1 MPHRQVN
8 AVRSAILNRFVQKVA
23 QIVQTEGA
31 ACFSLGV
38 ADNRLHPQAVV
49 SRRDG
54 ITRDSIGHVDIDSNN
69 PFSSAVAD
77 ALSRKGPVVLTEA
90 TRIDRLI
97 VQPPVLVMP
106 IVWEREPLESEEEP
120 IQRPVGVLTLWAKRD
135 GQYNEDDYKL
145 AETLSGQA
153 AALLV
158 EEQLD
163 EFDDIQAAFS
173 TVPVGLMLVSPQD
186 EVLVANAAAMHVIGL
201 DPLQGRSVASIDY
214 GGQLTKL
221 IADVREGG
229 NGHAAASFT
238 SRDNQTYAASAQ
250 VTQEGQVILAFTQ
263 NPFSTAAE
271 ELTGQVAHELRT
283 PLTVIQGNL
292 QTIDAMIE
300 FGIQPEDQ
308 EIITEF
314 IDTALIQSSRMFRLI
329 AETLNISR
337 IHAGK
342 ELELEVEEFDL
353 VEALNQIL
361 TELGDYLMSHQLDV
375 QAPDRLIIEG
385 DRGKIISIY
394 DNFIKNAAKYS
405 DTGTTI
411 TIRVYEDG
419 DNAVISVTDQG
430 IGIPPDAIEKIGK
443 EAGFRTDLSKKQ
455 AGGIGLG
462 MVYTRRVTEAHGG
475 RMEIESTVGE
485 GSTFRAIIPKTQPK
499 K

>member
-1 MPHRQVN
+1 M
-8 AVRSAILNRFVQKVA
+8 RSAILDRFVQKVA
-23 QIVQTEGA
+23 QIVQTDGA

-38 ADNRLHPQAVV
+38 ADNRLHPQAVM

-54 ITRDSIGHVDIDSNN
+54 ITRDSLGHVDVDSKDE
-69 PFSSAVAD
+69 FAAAVRN
-77 ALSRKGPVVLTEA
+77 ALSQRGPVVLTEPTA
-90 TRIDRLI
+90 IDEI
-97 VQPPVLVMP
+97 TVDPPLLVMP

-120 IQRPVGVLTLWAKRD
+120 VQRTVGVLTLWGKRG
-135 GQYNEDDYKL
+135 GQYDEDDYKL
-145 AETLSGQA
+145 AETLSSQA

-173 TVPVGLMLVSPQD
+173 TVPVGLMLVAPND
-186 EVLVANAAAMHVIGL
+186 EILVANAAAMKVIGT
-201 DPLQGRSVASIDY
+201 DPLQGLDIQAVDY
-214 GGQLTKL
+214 GNQLTEL
-221 IADVREGG
+221 VDEARNGGEGS
-229 NGHAAASFT
+229 ATASYV
-238 SRDNQTYAASAQ
+238 SRNNENYSASAQ
-250 VTQEGQVILAFTQ
+250 LTQEGQIIVAFTQ
-263 NPFSTAAE
+263 SPFSTAAE

-300 FGIQPEDQ
+300 GGIHPEDR
-308 EIITEF
+308 EIIEEF
-314 IDTALIQSSRMFRLI
+314 IGTALIQSARMFRLI

-361 TELGDYLMSHQLDV
+361 EELADYLMGHELDV
-375 QAPDRLIIEG
+375 QVPEELVIEG
-385 DRGKIISIY
+385 DRGKIVSIF
-394 DNFIKNAAKYS
+394 DNFLKNAAKYS

-411 TIRVYEDG
+411 TVRIYDYDDENVAIE
-419 DNAVISVTDQG
+419 VTDEG
-430 IGIPPDAIEKIGK
+430 IGIPPDALDKIGR
-443 EAGFRTDLSKKQ
+443 EAGFRTDISKKQ

-475 RMEIESTVGE
+475 RMEIESEVGK
-485 GSTFRAIIPKTQPK
+485 GSTFRAIIPRRQED
-499 K
+499 

>member
-1 MPHRQVN
+1 M
-8 AVRSAILNRFVQKVA
+8 RSAILNRFVQKVA

-54 ITRDSIGHVDIDSNN
+54 ITRDSMGHVDIDTAS
-69 PFSSAVAD
+69 PFARAVSD
-77 ALSRKGPVVLTEA
+77 ALNTKGPVVLSEP
-90 TRIDRLI
+90 TRIDRLT

-106 IVWEREPLESEEEP
+106 IIWEREPLESEEEP
-120 IQRPVGVLTLWAKRD
+120 VRRPVGVLTLWAKRGGAYD
-135 GQYNEDDYKL
+135 EDDYKL

-173 TVPVGLMLVSPQD
+173 TVPVGLMLVNPD
-186 EVLVANAAAMHVIGL
+186 GEILVANAAAMHIIGA
-201 DPLQGRSVASIDY
+201 DPLQGRSVAGVDY

-221 IADVREGG
+221 LEEVRESAEGT
-229 NGHAAASFT
+229 ATASFT
-238 SRDNQTYAASAQ
+238 NRDNETFAASAQ
-250 VTQEGQVILAFTQ
+250 RTQEGQVILAFTQ

-292 QTIDAMIE
+292 QTIDALIE
-300 FGIQPEDQ
+300 GGMHPEDQ
-308 EIITEF
+308 DIIDEF
-314 IDTALIQSSRMFRLI
+314 IDTALIQSARMFRLI

-361 TELGDYLMSHQLDV
+361 TELADYLMGHNLDV
-375 QAPDRLIIEG
+375 HAPEHLVIEG
-385 DRGKIISIY
+385 DRGKIVSIF
-394 DNFIKNAAKYS
+394 DNFLKNAAKYS

-411 TIRVYEDG
+411 RVRVFELD
-419 DNAVISVTDQG
+419 DDEVAIEVTDQG
-430 IGIPPDAIEKIGK
+430 IGIPPEAIEKIGK

-462 MVYTRRVTEAHGG
+462 MVYTRRVIEAHGG
-475 RMEIESTVGE
+475 RMEIESEIGV
-485 GSTFRAIIPKTQPK
+485 GSTFRAIIPKRQPHQ
-499 K
+499 

>member
-1 MPHRQVN
+1 M
-8 AVRSAILNRFVQKVA
+8 RSAILDRFVQKVA
-23 QIVQTEGA
+23 QIIQTQGA

-54 ITRDSIGHVDIDSNN
+54 ITRDSLGHVDIDTDTA
-69 PFSSAVAD
+69 FGSAVRD
-77 ALSRKGPVVLTEA
+77 ALNQKGPVVLGEA
-90 TRIDRLI
+90 TRLDRFT

-106 IVWEREPLESEEEP
+106 IIWEREPLESEEEP
-120 IQRPVGVLTLWAKRD
+120 VQRTVGILTLWEKRGD
-135 GQYNEDDYKL
+135 RYDEDDYKL

-173 TVPVGLMLVSPQD
+173 TVPVGLMLVDAD
-186 EVLVANAAAMHVIGL
+186 ERILVANAAAMQVVGV
-201 DPLQGRSVASIDY
+201 DPLQGRQITNIDY
-214 GGQLTKL
+214 GNQLTEL
-221 IADVREGG
+221 MESVEESPNG
-229 NGHAAASFT
+229 NAASSFV
-238 SRDNQTYAASAQ
+238 SRNNENYSVNAQT
-250 VTQEGQVILAFTQ
+250 TQEGQMIVAFTQ
-263 NPFSTAAE
+263 SPFSTAAE

-292 QTIDAMIE
+292 QTIDFMSE
-300 FGIQPEDQ
+300 GGIQPEDE
-308 EIITEF
+308 EIIQEF
-314 IDTALIQSSRMFRLI
+314 IDTALIQSARMFRLI

-353 VEALNQIL
+353 TDALDQIL
-361 TELGDYLMSHQLDV
+361 EELADYLMGHEVETD
-375 QAPDRLIIEG
+375 APDEMMIEG
-385 DRGKIISIY
+385 DRGKIISIF
-394 DNFIKNAAKYS
+394 DNYLKNAAKYS

-411 TIRVYEDG
+411 TVRIYETED
-419 DNAVISVTDQG
+419 DMVALEVQDEG
-430 IGIPPDAIEKIGK
+430 IGIPPEDVAKIGK
-443 EAGFRTDLSKKQ
+443 EAGFRTDLSKDQ

-475 RMEIESTVGE
+475 RMEIDSTVGE
-485 GSTFRAIIPKTQPK
+485 GSTFRSVIPREQ
-499 K
+499 

>member
-1 MPHRQVN
+1 
-8 AVRSAILNRFVQKVA
+8 VRSAILNRFVQKVA
-23 QIVQTEGA
+23 QIIQTEGA

-54 ITRDSIGHVDIDSNN
+54 ITRDSLGHVDLDTTL
-69 PFSSAVAD
+69 PFSKAVCD
-77 ALSRKGPVVLTEA
+77 ALARKGPVVLTEA
-90 TRIDRLI
+90 TRIDELT

-120 IQRPVGVLTLWAKRD
+120 VQRPVGVLTLWEKRG
-135 GQYNEDDYKL
+135 GQYDEDDYKL

-173 TVPVGLMLVSPQD
+173 TVPVGLMLVSATD

-201 DPLQGRSVASIDY
+201 DPLQGRSIQGIDY
-214 GGQLTKL
+214 GEQLTEL
-221 IADVREGG
+221 VAEVRA
-229 NGHAAASFT
+229 NGQGTATASFT
-238 SRDNQTYAASAQ
+238 SRNNETFAASAQ
-250 VTQEGQVILAFTQ
+250 MTQEGQVILAFTQ

-292 QTIDAMIE
+292 QTIEVMIDG
-300 FGIQPEDQ
+300 GIQPEDQ
-308 EIITEF
+308 EIIEEF
-314 IDTALIQSSRMFRLI
+314 ISTALIQSARMFRLI

-353 VEALNQIL
+353 IEALNQIL
-361 TELGDYLMSHQLDV
+361 TELADYLMAHNLDV
-375 QAPDRLIIEG
+375 EAPDELIIEG
-385 DRGKIISIY
+385 DRGKIISIF
-394 DNFIKNAAKYS
+394 DNFLKNAAKYS

-411 TIRVYEDG
+411 TVRVYEVD
-419 DNAVISVTDQG
+419 DDHVAIEVTDQG
-430 IGIPPDAIEKIGK
+430 IGIPPDALEKIGK

-485 GSTFRAIIPKTQPK
+485 GSTFRSIIPKRQPEG
-499 K
+499 

>member
-1 MPHRQVN
+1 M
-8 AVRSAILNRFVQKVA
+8 RSAILDRFVQKVA
-23 QIVQTEGA
+23 QIIQTDGA

-54 ITRDSIGHVDIDSNN
+54 ITRDSLGHIDVDTGTAIGE
-69 PFSSAVAD
+69 AVRQ
-77 ALSRKGPVVLTEA
+77 ALSQKGPVVLSEKA
-90 TRIDRLI
+90 RLDDF
-97 VQPPVLVMP
+97 VVDPPILVMP
-106 IVWEREPLESEEEP
+106 IIWEREPLESEEEP
-120 IQRPVGVLTLWAKRD
+120 VQRTVGVLTLWSKRGGRYD
-135 GQYNEDDYKL
+135 EDDYKL

-173 TVPVGLMLVSPQD
+173 TVPVGLMLVASD
-186 EVLVANAAAMHVIGL
+186 DTVLVANAAAMKVVGV
-201 DPLQGRSVASIDY
+201 DPLQNRKIQDVDY
-214 GGQLTKL
+214 GNQLTEVM
-221 IADVREGG
+221 AEVHESEAG
-229 NGHAAASFT
+229 NAAASYVA
-238 SRDNQTYAASAQ
+238 RDNENYSISAQ
-250 VTQEGQVILAFTQ
+250 KTQEGQTIVAFTQ
-263 NPFSTAAE
+263 SPFSTAAE

-292 QTIDAMIE
+292 QTIDFMAEGGIE
-300 FGIQPEDQ
+300 PEDQ
-308 EIITEF
+308 EIIQEF
-314 IDTALIQSSRMFRLI
+314 IDTALIQSARMFRLI

-353 VEALNQIL
+353 TDALDQIL
-361 TELGDYLMSHQLDV
+361 EELADYLMAHEVDV
-375 QAPDRLIIEG
+375 NAPDEMIIEG
-385 DRGKIISIY
+385 DRGKIISIF
-394 DNFIKNAAKYS
+394 DNYLKNAAKYS

-411 TIRVYEDG
+411 GINLYETDEEMV
-419 DNAVISVTDQG
+419 AIEVKDQG
-430 IGIPPDAIEKIGK
+430 IGIPEEDVLKIGK
-443 EAGFRTDLSKKQ
+443 EAGFRTDLSKDQ

-485 GSTFRAIIPKTQPK
+485 GSTFRSLIPKRQE
-499 K
+499 